1 MQAVEEVHEALQD
14 GRIQP
19 ADVTQVLERS
29 YVCVLIHAYLLNL
42 VLCRY
47 FRALGRNRTRVT
59 KPMIRLEIN
68 HQVHLALVALAAPAP
83 GP

>member
-29 YVCVLIHAYLLNL
+29 YICVLIHAYLLNL
-42 VLCRY
+42 ALCRY
-47 FRALGRNRTRVT
+47 LRALGRNRSRVT
-59 KPMIRLEIN
+59 MATIRLKIN
-68 HQVHLALVALAAPAP
+68 HQIHLAALAAHAP